1 MGWKSPE
8 LLVINSMNTAVNY
21 KSRRKFLCGMRL
33 IINEAR
39 LQYLG
44 VEIKSFSLVFIA
56 FRNQASL
63 FSKNPLL
70 AITDLLFGHVF
81 IIDSIMHHH
90 FPISI
95 TNKFKKGEFWTSR
108 SAAVSGIQSKI
119 LGQEIEWDRQRYSK
133 KYTGF
138 IWGLSVKGLS
148 PINKVNR
155 NEVITTNNI
164 PIIKN
169 LEISLIKNEEKLT
182 YINIE
187 NSTLLHGTLVLKNN
201 RVSYV
206 DENNSIETTAWPTNL
221 VCNVKDS
228 LLVVGCARNYHPTI
242 PKAIFFGSSTSWYHF
257 LIEILPRFLNY
268 KAVNY
273 NEYVV
278 VFRGEIPDSIREI
291 LEMIGFNKIHTMYD
305 GDQINVK
312 TLITVQDFRFIK
324 SDSLSLR
331 KSDLVLVRDFLL
343 ASPSNFGGPNLIYL
357 VRSKSLFRPMY
368 QRKYFLKKLA
378 KIGFKIVDPEELS
391 LTEQIN
397 LFHNA
402 KILVSESGA
411 ALTNILLLSKS
422 CKVVEIHP
430 IPNKAGLWG
439 ELAVLFGIDLAV
451 VYGKPMKIRNFL
463 SGIGAYRI
471 NQRRTIL
478 MLQKMKQEIL

>member
-8 LLVINSMNTAVNY
+8 LLVIDSKNTAVNY
-21 KSRRKFLCGMRL
+21 RSKRKFLCGMRL

-44 VEIKSFSLVFIA
+44 VEVKFFSLVLIA

-63 FSKNPLL
+63 FSKNPIL
-70 AITDLLFGHVF
+70 AITDLLFGHVL
-81 IIDSIMHHH
+81 IVDSILHHH
-90 FPISI
+90 FPIRI
-95 TNKFKKGEFWTSR
+95 TNVFKEGEFWTSR

-138 IWGLSVKGLS
+138 VWGLNVKGLS
-148 PINKVNR
+148 PINKVNQ
-155 NEVITTNNI
+155 NEIITTNNI
-164 PIIKN
+164 PIIRN
-169 LEISLIKNEEKLT
+169 LKIGLVKNEEKLT
-182 YINIE
+182 YINLE
-187 NSTLLHGTLVLKNN
+187 NSSLLHGTLVLKDYSI
-201 RVSYV
+201 SYV
-206 DENNSIETTAWPTNL
+206 DENNSIDTTSWPTNL
-221 VCNVKDS
+221 VCNIQDS
-228 LLVVGCARNYHPTI
+228 LLVVGCARNYQPTI

-278 VFRGEIPDSIREI
+278 VFRGEIPDSIRKI
-291 LEMIGFNKIHTMYD
+291 LEIIGFNKIHTMFD
-305 GDQINVK
+305 GDQVNVEA
-312 TLITVQDFRFIK
+312 LITIQDFRFIK
-324 SDSLSLR
+324 SDSLRDR
-331 KSDLVLVRDFLL
+331 KLDLVLVRDFLL
-343 ASPSNFGGPNLIYL
+343 TLSSNFYGPNLIYL
-357 VRSKSLFRPMY
+357 IRSKALFRPMY
-368 QRKYFLKKLA
+368 QRKYFLNKLA
-378 KIGFKIVDPEELS
+378 KIGFEIVNPEELS

-411 ALTNILLLSKS
+411 ALTNILLLPKS

-430 IPNKAGLWG
+430 MPNKAGLWG
-439 ELAVLFGIDLAV
+439 ELAALFDIDLAV

-478 MLQKMKQEIL
+478 MLQKMKQETL